1 MGWLWNEIK
10 YTMKMR
16 KHLFFLLVIMLGIA
30 SAMFLFN
37 NSLKET
43 LEKAFPGDYGK
54 TTTEASMYRMEGTYD
69 DKTAAND
76 IDIKAEIQFNGQLHG
91 QDWMEYREIVDAPL
105 LVKNFKGTGNSNYD
119 AAVIGKSS
127 DEINKNKSVTYN
139 NNKYG
144 KVKSLWMDEETAA
157 EMKLGDKIDEIFHR
171 ENDYLDTIYVVL
183 GAGYK
188 MPTNADIEGDAA
200 KKTYYSVDD
209 TMDIM
214 IDGNQMKAVVIG
226 FLQPGMMAA
235 VGSENINLNYY
246 IICPLL
252 DLSHIY
258 DEKKEEN
265 PVSGTEPF
273 YLRKQQIKEEAQSCL
288 DTNID
293 MPTKTE
299 GSDEYAACKT
309 LSICEDDINRMTEVP
324 EWLTQLKQAKTGT
337 GGRNIAAGTK
347 YKFSLGQNFD
357 VLTRYGEKARLVYI
371 REIPQEST
379 LELNG
384 TVYNLDEYIVT
395 VLLNPV
401 SESEEPEGTE
411 GTTETGDKKSEEN
424 SDGKKEENAD
434 GVKLVTY
441 DAGQR
446 GILFR
451 MLVMKNS
458 CYVKAAMSADEAQRK
473 LENVIETTWSNYKTD
488 NKDLQ
493 VSSSY
498 CIKDADKPGSI
509 VYREG
514 IRKVPEKLE
523 FWYKVTYWALLILI
537 GAYFVRKFQRGTYYY
552 TSIYM
557 SGDSKPRIMFLFLTE
572 AILMYALAS
581 GIGFFLA
588 WIIGKLLNM
597 ELMNWKDP
605 FNRNFLYVFIPF
617 AVVSVLVGIKDFGKI
632 FRRR

>member
-54 TTTEASMYRMEGTYD
+54 TTKEAVLYRVEGTYD

-91 QDWMEYREIVDAPL
+91 QDWMEYKEVVVSPL

-119 AAVIGKSS
+119 SAVIGKSS
-127 DEINKNKSVTYN
+127 DEINSNKSVTFN

-144 KVKSLWMDEETAA
+144 KVKSLWLDEETAA
-157 EMKLGDKIDEIFHR
+157 ELKLGDKIDEIFHR
-171 ENDYLDTIYVVL
+171 DNDYLDTIYVVL

-188 MPTNADIEGDAA
+188 MPTNVNIEGDAG

-226 FLQPGMMAA
+226 FLQPGMMATI
-235 VGSENINLNYY
+235 GSENINLNYY

-252 DLSHIY
+252 DMSHIY

-273 YLRKQQIKEEAQSCL
+273 YLHKTQIKEEAQSCL
-288 DTNID
+288 DTNTD
-293 MPTKTE
+293 MPIKTE

-309 LSICEDDINRMTEVP
+309 LSICEDDIDRMTEVP
-324 EWLTQLKQAKTGT
+324 EWLAQLKQAKMSTGS
-337 GGRNIAAGTK
+337 RNIAAGTK

-401 SESEEPEGTE
+401 KESEVPE
-411 GTTETGDKKSEEN
+411 GTTETGDQKGEETPE
-424 SDGKKEENAD
+424 GKKEENAES
-434 GVKLVTY
+434 VKLVTY

-458 CYVKAAMSADEAQRK
+458 CYIKAAMSADEAQRK

-498 CIKDADKPGSI
+498 CIKEADKPGSI

-514 IRKVPEKLE
+514 VRKVPEKLE
-523 FWYKVTYWALLILI
+523 FWYKIAYWALLILI
-537 GAYFVRKFQRGTYYY
+537 GVYFVRKFQRGTYYY

-557 SGDSKPRIMFLFLTE
+557 SGDSKMRIMFLFLTE
-572 AILMYALAS
+572 AVLMYALAS

-588 WIIGKLLNM
+588 WVVGKLLNM

-617 AVVSVLVGIKDFGKI
+617 VVVSVLVGIKDFGKI

>member
-54 TTTEASMYRMEGTYD
+54 TTKEASLYRVEGTYD

-91 QDWMEYREIVDAPL
+91 QDWMEYKEIVEAPL

-127 DEINKNKSVTYN
+127 DEINSNKSVTFN

-144 KVKSLWMDEETAA
+144 KVKSLWLDEETAA
-157 EMKLGDKIDEIFHR
+157 ELKLGDKIDEIFHR
-171 ENDYLDTIYVVL
+171 DNDYLDTVHVVL

-188 MPTNADIEGDAA
+188 MPSNANVESDAG

-226 FLQPGMMAA
+226 FLQPGMMATI
-235 VGSENINLNYY
+235 GSENINLNYY

-273 YLRKQQIKEEAQSCL
+273 YLRKTQIKEEAQSCL
-288 DTNID
+288 DTNTD
-293 MPTKTE
+293 MPIKTE

-309 LSICEDDINRMTEVP
+309 LSICEDDIDRMTEVP
-324 EWLTQLKQAKTGT
+324 EWLAQLKQAKMSTGSK
-337 GGRNIAAGTK
+337 NIAAGTK

-401 SESEEPEGTE
+401 KESEVPE
-411 GTTETGDKKSEEN
+411 GTTETGDQKGEETPE
-424 SDGKKEENAD
+424 GKKEENAES
-434 GVKLVTY
+434 VKLVTY

-458 CYVKAAMSADEAQRK
+458 CYIKAAMSADEAQRK

-498 CIKDADKPGSI
+498 CIKEADKPGSI

-523 FWYKVTYWALLILI
+523 FWYKIAYWALLILI
-537 GAYFVRKFQRGTYYY
+537 GVYFVRKFQRGTYYY

-557 SGDSKPRIMFLFLTE
+557 SGDSKMRIMFLFLTE
-572 AILMYALAS
+572 AVLMYALAS

-588 WIIGKLLNM
+588 WVVGKLLNM

-617 AVVSVLVGIKDFGKI
+617 VVVSVLVGIKDFGKI